1 MKKVLVLVLTLTVVL
16 ALAGCKPKYETLD
29 TDISGE
35 IDLLLWSG
43 SGIRWEDIGHQN
55 LTAEDL
61 EAQNDAAAYYVAKE
75 FNKIYPNVV
84 INVLAMDGGP
94 TDGGRIWAEEI
105 QNYEN
110 TYNAHP
116 SIWAT
121 VDLPGDI
128 GKGIVA
134 DLSRFSDDPLYQ
146 SMSPSIME
154 MMNYYGFQGGLPQ
167 YILPWGIYVNKELA
181 EQQNLDVPDP
191 DWDIDDYTDFIGNS
205 EADTYYGSMDTPIR
219 VIETGTNDLAKSLFE
234 YDGGD
239 EYVALDSE
247 EMRDL
252 VGYLEEWAENSV
264 WDNASPEFIAEH
276 WTWSY
281 KFFIENKLLTLEG
294 DPWMMGDC
302 AMGNTEENP
311 WAMGC
316 KSTDWDIYP
325 RPATDYVDNT
335 VGIVLD
341 PMSVYNACL
350 DDGDLACTEE
360 EELKIKLN
368 YTFASFW
375 IADTRSWEARAEGEY
390 TDTENGV
397 TASSL
402 NDSFPVTTGDL
413 FDEQMQV
420 WYTPDKHV
428 RFADTA
434 LMPGFQEVLR
444 IYKEGQFWD
453 VSDKAFPYFYSD
465 AGTRRENLFE
475 WKNYYNP
482 EVNGGVEKSAAN
494 FTDNL
499 LANLPEWNNLAN
511 ERFAASFAE
520 LQTGLKTYYGYK
532 DEDFQ

>member
-1 MKKVLVLVLTLTVVL
+1 
-16 ALAGCKPKYETLD
+16 
-29 TDISGE
+29 
-35 IDLLLWSG
+35 
-43 SGIRWEDIGHQN
+43 
-55 LTAEDL
+55 
-61 EAQNDAAAYYVAKE
+61 
-75 FNKIYPNVV
+75 
-84 INVLAMDGGP
+84 
-94 TDGGRIWAEEI
+94 
-105 QNYEN
+105 
-110 TYNAHP
+110 
-116 SIWAT
+116 
-121 VDLPGDI
+121 
-128 GKGIVA
+128 
-134 DLSRFSDDPLYQ
+134 
-146 SMSPSIME
+146 
-154 MMNYYGFQGGLPQ
+154 
-167 YILPWGIYVNKELA
+167 
-181 EQQNLDVPDP
+181 
-191 DWDIDDYTDFIGNS
+191 
-205 EADTYYGSMDTPIR
+205 
-219 VIETGTNDLAKSLFE
+219 
-234 YDGGD
+234 
-239 EYVALDSE
+239 
-247 EMRDL
+247 
-252 VGYLEEWAENSV
+252 
-264 WDNASPEFIAEH
+264 
-276 WTWSY
+276 
-281 KFFIENKLLTLEG
+281 
-294 DPWMMGDC
+294 
-302 AMGNTEENP
+302 
-311 WAMGC
+311 
-316 KSTDWDIYP
+316 
-325 RPATDYVDNT
+325 
-335 VGIVLD
+335 
-341 PMSVYNACL
+341 L